1 MLQCLLLKVN
11 SKDILLAPI
20 WINIFLYALSCTKC
34 QKFNLLQCFNDM
46 HKPLTKCQ
54 NQHHPYDKDDV
65 VFDILSLYVENLFNY
80 LMVNDIDCSEGCLLK
95 LVASHE
101 PLSKQTW
108 KCYSKVR
115 GMFIRRGCK
124 HMPKFPLP
132 I

>member
-46 HKPLTKCQ
+46 H
-54 NQHHPYDKDDV
+54 KDDV

-124 HMPKFPLP
+124 HVPKFPLP
-132 I
+132 ITQIWKGYKHLP